1 MTGFS
6 ILAAILVAGALLLV
20 IPPMLGFGR
29 RRRDHAARQRQADT
43 ALVVLREQL
52 AELEAD
58 LAAGKLTEQD
68 YARSR
73 DELELRALEEG
84 RAAVDGS
91 DARPA
96 SLWAV
101 ALMVVIPALAVLTYL
116 NIGEPDALDP
126 DKVAGTDQG
135 HQITPEQMV
144 GLVAQLADRLER
156 DPSDPMGWV
165 MLVRSYGMLGDLEGA
180 ATTWRRIGDKAP
192 DDADVLADWADILV
206 AGQDGNFAGEPDRL
220 IARAL
225 ELQPDHFKALALSGT
240 ASFQR
245 ADYAEAARKWTLI
258 LDQIPPE
265 DDTYSGVLTSVNEA
279 RSRAGLPRLDPVA
292 AASPSVP
299 AAGEPV
305 PSGLALTGTVS
316 LSPALAADVK
326 ADEAVFVFV
335 RPAEGGIPVAALRF
349 RADELP
355 LSFDFN
361 GVRLMSDAPLPEQVI
376 VAARLSRQGDA
387 TARAG
392 DLEGASAPVAPNGTG
407 IEVVIDR
414 VRE

>member
-29 RRRDHAARQRQADT
+29 RRRAHAARQRQADT

-58 LAAGKLTEQD
+58 LAAGKLTEAEH
-68 YARSR
+68 ARSR
-73 DELELRALEEG
+73 DELELRALNEG

-101 ALMVVIPALAVLTYL
+101 GLMVVIPALAVLTYL

-135 HQITPEQMV
+135 HQITPDQMV

-165 MLVRSYGMLGDLEGA
+165 MLVRSYAMLGDLEGA

-206 AGQDGNFAGEPDRL
+206 GAQDGNFAGEPDRL

-225 ELQPDHFKALALSGT
+225 ELQPDNFKALALSGT

-245 ADYAEAARKWTLI
+245 ADYVEAERKWTLI

-265 DDTYSGVLTSVNEA
+265 SDTYRSVLSSVNEA

-292 AASPSVP
+292 TASLAAP
-299 AAGEPV
+299 AATEPAS
-305 PSGLALTGTVS
+305 SGLAVTGTVS

-326 ADEAVFVFV
+326 PDEVVFVFV
-335 RPAEGGIPVAALRF
+335 RPVGGGIPVAALRF
-349 RADELP
+349 RAGELP
-355 LSFDFN
+355 LSFDFD
-361 GVRLMSDAPLPEQVI
+361 GVRLMSEAPLPEQVI
-376 VAARLSRQGDA
+376 VAARLSRGGDA
-387 TARAG
+387 TARPG
-392 DLEGASAPVAPNGTG
+392 DLEGASAPVATDGAG
-407 IEVVIDR
+407 VEVVIDR